1 MWPLNINKK
10 TLNFSEFEFHPDIAE
25 GVQTMGFEQAT
36 PIQEQ
41 AIPIIL
47 QGKDLIGCAQT
58 GTGKTAAFVLPV
70 LSMLADQS
78 DSASQHV
85 KVLIVVPTRE
95 LALQIDQAVEGFS
108 YFSNVGSIAVYGGN
122 DGGLWDKQ
130 RAAITNGTEIV
141 IATPGRLFQH
151 IQMGYVDF
159 SHVQYLVL
167 DEADRMLDMGFHDDI
182 MEIIKLLPEQRQT
195 MMFSATM
202 PPKIRELAKA
212 ILHEP
217 EEISIAVSKPADN
230 ITQMAYIV
238 SDTQKIELLCSLLQG
253 KDEVRS
259 VIVFVSRKADVRSV
273 EQRLKRNG
281 IGARAIYSDIEQ
293 REREEV
299 LREFKNRK
307 FQVLVATDIISR
319 GIDIEDIDLVVNYD
333 IPKDP
338 EDYVHRIGRTA
349 RAQSDGVAITLISP
363 DKRYDFAKIEKFL
376 EAEVYKQPYKLNA
389 NELGDPSRPA
399 RGQQSGGRGRG
410 GQGRRG
416 HKPQRQQGGRSGKP
430 SSGAPKNNGEPRAE
444 AVSTGETARK
454 RSHRGGKKHR
464 RNKPAQQGNMSNGE

>member
-1 MWPLNINKK
+1 
-10 TLNFSEFEFHPDIAE
+10 
-25 GVQTMGFEQAT
+25 MGFEQAT

-70 LSMLADQS
+70 LSMLADRPHGEG
-78 DSASQHV
+78 HV
-85 KVLIVVPTRE
+85 RVLIIVPTRE

-108 YFSNVGSIAVYGGN
+108 YYSNVGSIAVYGGN
-122 DGGLWDKQ
+122 DGKLWDSQ

-159 SHVQYLVL
+159 SHVEHLVL
-167 DEADRMLDMGFHDDI
+167 DEADRMLDMGFYDDI

-212 ILHEP
+212 ILREP

-238 SDTQKIELLCSLLQG
+238 ADHHKIELLGTLL
-253 KDEVRS
+253 KDKEEEVRS
-259 VIVFVSRKADVRSV
+259 AIVFVGRKADVRNV
-273 EQRLKRNG
+273 EQRLKRIG
-281 IGARAIYSDIEQ
+281 IAARAIFSDIEQ
-293 REREEV
+293 RQREEV

-363 DKRYDFAKIEKFL
+363 DKRYDFTKIEKFL
-376 EAEVYKQPYKLNA
+376 EAEIYKQSYKQPA
-389 NELGDPSRPA
+389 PDQMGQPERPRPSGQRGRSSNGRRNGQHGGGPRRDGRPKSSPNGTTSEQHGEQ
-399 RGQQSGGRGRG
+399 RSKRSGGRGGRHRHRNG
-410 GQGRRG
+410 GQ
-416 HKPQRQQGGRSGKP
+416 QQGT
-430 SSGAPKNNGEPRAE
+430 NG
-444 AVSTGETARK
+444 
-454 RSHRGGKKHR
+454 
-464 RNKPAQQGNMSNGE
+464 QQG